1 MPQDVRF
8 DLPFDTPVSEHLEH
22 ARARHLRWIWD
33 MGLVRS
39 QAGFEEYKSWDLPQA
54 AARTYPHA
62 SADDMVVLMNW
73 FSLAFLFDDQFD
85 ASRPDRA
92 DRIAEVAR
100 ELIVTPLRPAG
111 SRPRVVCPIT
121 LAWAEVW
128 NHLSAGMSLT
138 WRTRFAASWGR
149 FLVAHC
155 EEVDLAARGLA
166 GTLGLEEYALFRR
179 RTVGIHH
186 SIDAGERSRGFEV
199 PAQAMAHPLMERMR
213 DLAADTIGFMNDI
226 HSFEREKRRG
236 DGHNLIAVL
245 HRERRDCS
253 WKEAADEAYR
263 MTSDCLDEYLELEAG
278 VPRMCDELR
287 LDEDER
293 DRVRMGVEAI
303 QHWING
309 NYEWA
314 LVTGRYSAAKDGPV
328 ATAELA
334 GRGSVDDLL
343 AV

>member
-8 DLPFDTPVSEHLEH
+8 DLPFETPVSDHLEY
-22 ARARHLRWIWD
+22 ARERHLRWVWEK
-33 MGLVRS
+33 GLVRS
-39 QAGFEEYKSWDLPQA
+39 QAGFEEYCSWDLPQA
-54 AARTYPHA
+54 AARTYPYA

-85 ASRPDRA
+85 AGRPDRA
-92 DRIAEVAR
+92 DRVAEVAR

-121 LAWAEVW
+121 VAWTEVW
-128 NHLSAGMSLT
+128 EQLSDGMSLT
-138 WRTRFAASWGR
+138 WQTRFAASWGR
-149 FLVAHC
+149 FLAAHV
-155 EEVDLAARGLA
+155 EEVDLAAQGLA
-166 GTLGLEEYALFRR
+166 GSLGPDAYAVFRR

-186 SIDAGERSRGFEV
+186 SIDAGERSRRFEV

-226 HSFEREKRRG
+226 HSFERERRRG

-245 HRERRDCS
+245 HKERGGS
-253 WKEAADEAYR
+253 WREAADAAYR
-263 MTSDCLDEYLELEAG
+263 MTTDCLAEYLELEAG
-278 VPRMCDELR
+278 VPRMCDELG

-293 DRVRMGVEAI
+293 TRVRMGVEAI

-314 LVTGRYSAAKDGPV
+314 LTTGRYAAAKDGPV
-328 ATAELA
+328 ATAERA

>member
-8 DLPFDTPVSEHLEH
+8 DLPFDTPVSEHLEY
-22 ARARHLRWIWD
+22 ARQRHLRWIWD

-54 AARTYPHA
+54 AARTYPYA
-62 SADDMVVLMNW
+62 SADDMIVLMNW

-85 ASRPDRA
+85 ANQPDRA

-111 SRPRVVCPIT
+111 TRPRVFCPIT
-121 LAWAEVW
+121 EAWTEVW
-128 NHLSAGMSLT
+128 KHLSDGMPLT

-166 GTLGLEEYALFRR
+166 GTLGLDEYAEFRR

-213 DLAADTIGFMNDI
+213 DLASDTIGFMNDI
-226 HSFEREKRRG
+226 HSFERERRRG

-245 HRERRDCS
+245 HRERGCS
-253 WKEAADEAYR
+253 WEEAAQEAYR
-263 MTSDCLDEYLELEAG
+263 MTTDCLDEYLELQARVPQMCAELGLDAG
-278 VPRMCDELR
+278 
-287 LDEDER
+287 ER
-293 DRVRMGVEAI
+293 SRVQMGVEAI

-314 LVTGRYSAAKDGPV
+314 LVTGRYAEAKEGPAA
-328 ATAELA
+328 AAELA

>member
-8 DLPFDTPVSEHLEH
+8 DLPFETPVSAHLEY
-22 ARARHLRWIWD
+22 ARSRHLRWIWD

-39 QAGFEEYKSWDLPQA
+39 QAGFDEYQSWDLPQA

-62 SADDMVVLMNW
+62 SAEDMVVLMNW

-85 ASRPDRA
+85 ANRPDRA

-111 SRPRVVCPIT
+111 SQPRVVCPIT

-128 NHLSAGMSLT
+128 EHLSAGMSLT
-138 WRTRFAASWGR
+138 WQTRFAASWGR

-166 GTLGLEEYALFRR
+166 GTLDLAEYTVFRR

-186 SIDAGERSRGFEV
+186 SIDAGERSRRFEV
-199 PAQAMAHPLMERMR
+199 PAQVQAHPLMERMR

-226 HSFEREKRRG
+226 HSFERERRRG

-245 HRERRDCS
+245 HRERGGS
-253 WKEAADEAYR
+253 WQDAADEAYR
-263 MTSDCLDEYLELEAG
+263 MTTECLREYVELEAR
-278 VPRMCDELR
+278 VPRMCDELG
-287 LDEDER
+287 LDEAGRDE
-293 DRVRMGVEAI
+293 VRLGVEAI

-314 LVTGRYSAAKDGPV
+314 LTSGRYAAAKEGPAV
-328 ATAELA
+328 AAELA
-334 GRGSVDDLL
+334 GQGSVDDLL

>member
-1 MPQDVRF
+1 MPQDVTF
-8 DLPFDTPVSEHLEH
+8 DLPFDTPVSDHLDY
-22 ARARHLRWIWD
+22 ARGRHLRWVWD
-33 MGLVRS
+33 SGLVRS
-39 QAGFEEYKSWDLPQA
+39 HAGFEEYRSWDLPQA

-62 SADDMVVLMNW
+62 SAEDMVTIMNW

-85 ASRPDRA
+85 SGRPDRA

-100 ELIVTPLRPAG
+100 ELIATPLRPAG
-111 SRPRVVCPIT
+111 TAPRVVCPLT
-121 LAWAEVW
+121 VAWAEVW
-128 NHLSAGMSLT
+128 AALSDGMSVT

-149 FLVAHC
+149 FLVAHT
-155 EEVDLAARGLA
+155 EEVDLAARGLE
-166 GTLGLEEYALFRR
+166 GTLSLAEYAAFRR

-186 SIDAGERSRGFEV
+186 SIDAAERSRRFEV
-199 PAQAMAHPLMERMR
+199 PAQVQAHPLMIRLR

-245 HRERRDCS
+245 HRERRCS
-253 WKEAADEAYR
+253 WEEATAEAYA
-263 MTSDCLDEYLELEAG
+263 MTTRSLEEYLSLEREVPAMCEELG
-278 VPRMCDELR
+278 
-287 LDEDER
+287 LDAAQREQ
-293 DRVRMGVEAI
+293 VRMGVEAI

-314 LVTGRYSAAKDGPV
+314 LTTGRYAAVKEGPA

-334 GRGSVDDLL
+334 GRGSLDDLL

>member
-8 DLPFDTPVSEHLEH
+8 DLPFTTPVSNHLEY
-22 ARARHLRWIWD
+22 ARERHLRWVWD
-33 MGLVRS
+33 MELVRS
-39 QAGFEEYKSWDLPQA
+39 EAGFEEYQSWDLPQA
-54 AARTYPHA
+54 AARTYPYA

-111 SRPRVVCPIT
+111 SRPRVLCPIT
-121 LAWAEVW
+121 VAWSEVW
-128 NHLSAGMSLT
+128 ERLSDDMSLT
-138 WRTRFAASWGR
+138 WRTRFATSWGR
-149 FLVAHC
+149 FLASHV
-155 EEVDLAARGLA
+155 EEVDLAAQGLA
-166 GTLGLEEYALFRR
+166 GSLELDAYVAFRR

-186 SIDAGERSRGFEV
+186 SIDAGERSRRFEV

-226 HSFEREKRRG
+226 HSFERERRRG

-245 HRERRDCS
+245 HRERGCS
-253 WKEAADEAYR
+253 WQEAADEAYR
-263 MTSDCLDEYLELEAG
+263 MTAGCLDEYLELESD
-278 VPRMCDELR
+278 VPRMCQELG
-287 LDEDER
+287 LEEDER
-293 DRVRMGVEAI
+293 ARVGMGVEAI
-303 QHWING
+303 RHWING

-314 LVTGRYSAAKDGPV
+314 LTTGRYAAAKEGPV

>member
-8 DLPFDTPVSEHLEH
+8 DLPFTTPVSEHLEY
-22 ARARHLRWIWD
+22 ARARHLRWVWD
-33 MGLVRS
+33 KGLVRS
-39 QAGFEEYKSWDLPQA
+39 QPGFEEYRSWDLPQA
-54 AARTYPHA
+54 AARTYPYA

-85 ASRPDRA
+85 SGRPDRA

-100 ELIVTPLRPAG
+100 ELIATPLRPAG
-111 SRPRVVCPIT
+111 ITPRVACPIT
-121 LAWAEVW
+121 VAWAEVW
-128 NHLSAGMSLT
+128 AHLSDGMSLT

-149 FLVAHC
+149 FLVAHT

-166 GTLGLEEYALFRR
+166 GTLDLQEYAEFRR

-199 PAQAMAHPLMERMR
+199 PAEVQAHPLMERMR

-245 HRERRDCS
+245 HRERRCG
-253 WKEAADEAYR
+253 WQEAADEAVK
-263 MTSDCLDEYLELEAG
+263 MTTDSLAEYLELEAQ
-278 VPRMCDELR
+278 VPQMCDELG
-287 LDEDER
+287 LDED
-293 DRVRMGVEAI
+293 DRAKVRMGVEAI

-314 LVTGRYSAAKDGPV
+314 LTSGRYAADKESPAAK
-328 ATAELA
+328 AELA
-334 GRGSVDDLL
+334 GQGSLDDLL

>member
-1 MPQDVRF
+1 MPQDVTF
-8 DLPFDTPVSEHLEH
+8 DLPFDTPVSDHLEY

-39 QAGFEEYKSWDLPQA
+39 QAGFEEYRSWDLPQA

-62 SADDMVVLMNW
+62 SAADMVVLMNW

-85 ASRPDRA
+85 ASQPDRA
-92 DRIAEVAR
+92 DRILDVAR

-121 LAWAEVW
+121 VAWAQVW
-128 NHLSAGMSLT
+128 NHLSDGMSLT

-155 EEVDLAARGLA
+155 EEVDLAARGIA
-166 GTLGLEEYALFRR
+166 GTLDLDEYTEFRR

-199 PAQAMAHPLMERMR
+199 PAQVQAHPLMERMR

-226 HSFEREKRRG
+226 HSFERERRRG

-245 HRERRDCS
+245 HRDRALS
-253 WKEAADEAYR
+253 WEAAAEEAYR
-263 MTSDCLDEYLELEAG
+263 MTNACLTEYLDLESQ
-278 VPRMCDELR
+278 VPQMCDELT
-287 LDEDER
+287 LNEDER
-293 DRVRMGVEAI
+293 HRVQQGVEAI

-314 LVTGRYSAAKDGPV
+314 LVSGRYAAAKEGPA

-334 GRGSVDDLL
+334 GKGSVDDLL

>member
-1 MPQDVRF
+1 MPQDVTF
-8 DLPFDTPVSEHLEH
+8 DLPFDTPVSEHLEY

-33 MGLVRS
+33 MDLVRS
-39 QAGFEEYKSWDLPQA
+39 KAGFEEYKSWDLPQA

-62 SADDMVVLMNW
+62 SAEDMVVLMNW

-85 ASRPDRA
+85 ANRPDRA
-92 DRIAEVAR
+92 DRIADVAR
-100 ELIVTPLRPAG
+100 ELIATPLRPSG
-111 SRPRVVCPIT
+111 VRPRVVCPIT

-128 NHLSAGMSLT
+128 QHLSDGMSLT

-166 GTLGLEEYALFRR
+166 GTLGLDEYAAFRR

-186 SIDAGERSRGFEV
+186 SIDAGERSRRFEV
-199 PAQAMAHPLMERMR
+199 PAQVQAHPLMERMR
-213 DLAADTIGFMNDI
+213 DLASDTIGFMNDI
-226 HSFEREKRRG
+226 HSFERERRRG

-245 HRERRDCS
+245 HRERGGS
-253 WKEAADEAYR
+253 WTDAMQEAYR
-263 MTSDCLDEYLELEAG
+263 MTTACLDEYVELEAR
-278 VPRMCDELR
+278 VPRMCDELG
-287 LDEDER
+287 LDEKQR
-293 DRVRMGVEAI
+293 DGVRMGVEAI

-309 NYEWA
+309 NYVWG
-314 LVTGRYSAAKDGPV
+314 LSSGRYAAAKEGP
-328 ATAELA
+328 AAAAELA
-334 GRGSVDDLL
+334 GQGSVDDLL

>member
-8 DLPFDTPVSEHLEH
+8 DLPFATPVSAHLDY
-22 ARARHLRWIWD
+22 AQARHLRWVWD
-33 MGLVRS
+33 KGLVRS
-39 QAGFEEYKSWDLPQA
+39 NAGFEEYRSWDLPQA

-62 SADDMVVLMNW
+62 SADDLVVLMNW

-85 ASRPDRA
+85 SGRPDRA

-111 SRPRVVCPIT
+111 ITPRVVCPIT
-121 LAWAEVW
+121 MAWAEVW
-128 NHLSAGMSLT
+128 AHLSDGMSLT

-149 FLVAHC
+149 FLVAHT
-155 EEVDLAARGLA
+155 EEVDLASRGLA
-166 GTLGLEEYALFRR
+166 GTLDLQEYAAFRR

-199 PAQAMAHPLMERMR
+199 PPEAEAHPLMERMR

-245 HRERRDCS
+245 HRERRCG
-253 WKEAADEAYR
+253 WQEAADEAFR
-263 MTSDCLDEYLELEAG
+263 MTSDRLAEYLELESQ
-278 VPRMCDELR
+278 VPRMCDELG
-287 LDEDER
+287 LNEEER
-293 DRVRMGVEAI
+293 GRVRMGVEAI

-314 LVTGRYSAAKDGPV
+314 LTSGRYAADKETP
-328 ATAELA
+328 ASQAELA
-334 GRGSVDDLL
+334 GKGSLDDLL

>member
-8 DLPFDTPVSEHLEH
+8 DLPFGTPVSDHLEY
-22 ARARHLRWIWD
+22 ARVRHLRWVRE

-39 QAGFEEYKSWDLPQA
+39 RAGFEEYRSWDLPQA
-54 AARTYPHA
+54 AARTYPYA
-62 SADDMVVLMNW
+62 SAEDLVVLMNW

-85 ASRPDRA
+85 AGRPDRA
-92 DRIAEVAR
+92 ERIDEVAR

-111 SRPRVVCPIT
+111 SAPRVACPLT
-121 LAWAEVW
+121 LAWAQVW
-128 NHLSAGMSLT
+128 EHLSDGMSLT
-138 WRTRFAASWGR
+138 WKTRFAASWGR

-166 GTLGLEEYALFRR
+166 GTLGLREYAAFRR

-186 SIDAGERSRGFEV
+186 SIDAGERSRRFEV
-199 PAQAMAHPLMERMR
+199 PAQAMAHPLMERLR

-226 HSFEREKRRG
+226 HSFERERRRG

-245 HRERRDCS
+245 QRERGCS
-253 WKEAADEAYR
+253 GEEAAAEAYG
-263 MTSDCLDEYLELEAG
+263 MTTACLARYVELEAR
-278 VPRMCDELR
+278 VPRMCDELG
-287 LDEDER
+287 LDADER
-293 DRVRMGVEAI
+293 DRVRRGVEAI

-314 LVTGRYSAAKDGPV
+314 LTTGRYAASKEGPV
-328 ATAELA
+328 ATAEQA
-334 GRGSVDDLL
+334 GRGAVDDLL
-343 AV
+343 TV

>member
-8 DLPFDTPVSEHLEH
+8 DLPFDTPVSEHLEY
-22 ARARHLRWIWD
+22 ARARHLRWVWE
-33 MGLVRS
+33 MRLVCSRE
-39 QAGFEEYKSWDLPQA
+39 GFEEYKSWDLPQA

-85 ASRPDRA
+85 ATRPDRA

-111 SRPRVVCPIT
+111 SPPRVACPIT

-128 NHLSAGMSLT
+128 SHLSHGMSLT
-138 WRTRFAASWGR
+138 WQTRFAASWGR

-155 EEVDLAARGLA
+155 EEVDLAARGLE
-166 GTLGLEEYALFRR
+166 GTLGLDEYAAFRR

-199 PAQAMAHPLMERMR
+199 PAQAMAHPVMERMR

-245 HRERRDCS
+245 RRERGCT
-253 WKEAADEAYR
+253 WQQATDEAYR
-263 MTSDCLDEYLELEAG
+263 MTIACLDEYLELQERI
-278 VPRMCDELR
+278 PRMCDELR
-287 LDEDER
+287 LDEAER
-293 DRVRMGVEAI
+293 DRVQMGVEAI

-314 LVTGRYSAAKDGPV
+314 LTTGRYAAAKEGAV

-343 AV
+343 TV

>member
-8 DLPFDTPVSEHLEH
+8 DLPFDTPVSEHLEY

-39 QAGFEEYKSWDLPQA
+39 RAGFAEYQSWDLPQA

-62 SADDMVVLMNW
+62 SAQDMVVLMNW

-85 ASRPDRA
+85 ANQPDRA

-100 ELIVTPLRPAG
+100 ELIATPLRPAG

-128 NHLSAGMSLT
+128 QHLSDGMSLT
-138 WRTRFAASWGR
+138 WSTRFAGSWGR

-166 GTLGLEEYALFRR
+166 GTLALEEYTAFRR

-186 SIDAGERSRGFEV
+186 SIDAGERSRRFEV
-199 PAQAMAHPLMERMR
+199 PAQVQAHPLMERMR

-226 HSFEREKRRG
+226 HSFERERRRG
-236 DGHNLIAVL
+236 DGHNLICVL
-245 HRERRDCS
+245 QRERGGTLE
-253 WKEAADEAYR
+253 EAADEAYR
-263 MTSDCLDEYLELEAG
+263 MTSACLDEYVELEAR
-278 VPRMCDELR
+278 VPRMCDDLG
-287 LDEDER
+287 LDEEER
-293 DRVRMGVEAI
+293 AGVRMGVEAI

-314 LVTGRYSAAKDGPV
+314 LTTGRYAAAKEGPAV
-328 ATAELA
+328 TAERA

>member
-1 MPQDVRF
+1 MPQDVTF
-8 DLPFDTPVSEHLEH
+8 DLPFDTPVSEHLEY

-39 QAGFEEYKSWDLPQA
+39 KAGFEEYKSWDLPQA

-62 SADDMVVLMNW
+62 SAEDMVVLMNW

-85 ASRPDRA
+85 ANRPDRA
-92 DRIAEVAR
+92 DRIADVAR
-100 ELIVTPLRPAG
+100 ELIATPLRPSG
-111 SRPRVVCPIT
+111 IRPRVVCPIT
-121 LAWAEVW
+121 MAWAEVW
-128 NHLSAGMSLT
+128 QHLSDGMSLT

-166 GTLGLEEYALFRR
+166 GTLGLDEYAAFRR

-186 SIDAGERSRGFEV
+186 SIDAGERSRRFEV
-199 PAQAMAHPLMERMR
+199 PAQVQAHPLMERMR
-213 DLAADTIGFMNDI
+213 DLASDTIGFMNDI
-226 HSFEREKRRG
+226 HSFERERRRG

-245 HRERRDCS
+245 HRERGGS
-253 WKEAADEAYR
+253 WSDAMQEAYR
-263 MTSDCLDEYLELEAG
+263 MTTVCLDEYVELETR
-278 VPRMCDELR
+278 VPRMCDELG
-287 LDEDER
+287 LDEKQR
-293 DRVRMGVEAI
+293 DAVRMGVEAI

-309 NYEWA
+309 NYVWG
-314 LVTGRYSAAKDGPV
+314 LSSGRYAAAKEGP
-328 ATAELA
+328 AAAAELA
-334 GRGSVDDLL
+334 GQGSVDDLL

>member
-1 MPQDVRF
+1 MSQDVRF
-8 DLPFDTPVSEHLEH
+8 NLPFDTPVSPHLDE
-22 ARARHLRWIWD
+22 ARDRHLRWVRER
-33 MGLVRS
+33 GLVRS
-39 QAGFEEYKSWDLPQA
+39 RAGFEEYQSWDLAQA

-85 ASRPDRA
+85 AGRPDRA
-92 DRIAEVAR
+92 ERIAEVAR
-100 ELIVTPLRPAG
+100 ELIATPLRPAG
-111 SRPRVVCPIT
+111 TPPRVECPIT

-128 NHLSAGMSLT
+128 GHLSDGMSLT
-138 WRTRFAASWGR
+138 WKSRFAASWGR

-155 EEVDLAARGLA
+155 EEVDLAAHGRA
-166 GTLGLEEYALFRR
+166 GTLGLDDYTVFRR

-199 PAQAMAHPLMERMR
+199 PAAAMAHPLMERMR

-226 HSFEREKRRG
+226 HSFERERRRG

-245 HRERRDCS
+245 RRERGCS
-253 WKEAADEAYR
+253 WQEAADEAYR
-263 MTSDCLDEYLELEAG
+263 MTTGCLDAYVALEAR
-278 VPRMCDELR
+278 VPLMCDELG
-287 LDEDER
+287 LDADER
-293 DRVRMGVEAI
+293 ARVTMGVEAI

-314 LVTGRYSAAKDGPV
+314 LTTGRYTAAKEGPV

-343 AV
+343 TV

>member
-8 DLPFDTPVSEHLEH
+8 DLPFDTPVSEHLEY

-33 MGLVRS
+33 MGLIRS
-39 QAGFEEYKSWDLPQA
+39 LAGFEEYKSWDLPQA

-62 SADDMVVLMNW
+62 TADDMVVLMNW

-85 ASRPDRA
+85 TNRPDRA

-111 SRPRVVCPIT
+111 VRPRVVCPIT

-128 NHLSAGMSLT
+128 NHLSDGMSLT

-166 GTLGLEEYALFRR
+166 GTLGLAEYAEFRR

-199 PAQAMAHPLMERMR
+199 PSQAMAHPLMERMR

-245 HRERRDCS
+245 HRERGCS
-253 WKEAADEAYR
+253 WEEAAAEAYR
-263 MTSDCLDEYLELEAG
+263 MTTACLDEYLELEAR

-293 DRVRMGVEAI
+293 ARVRSGVEAV

-314 LVTGRYSAAKDGPV
+314 LVSGRYAAAKEGP
-328 ATAELA
+328 AAAAELA

>member
-8 DLPFDTPVSEHLEH
+8 DLPFNTPVSPHLAC
-22 ARARHLRWIWD
+22 ARERHLRWVRD
-33 MGLVRS
+33 RGLVRS
-39 QAGFEEYKSWDLPQA
+39 QAGFEEYRSWDLAQA

-62 SADDMVVLMNW
+62 SAADLSTLMNW

-85 ASRPDRA
+85 VVRPDRM

-111 SRPRVVCPIT
+111 TAPRVVCPIT
-121 LAWAEVW
+121 VAWAEVW
-128 NHLSAGMSLT
+128 EDLSQGMSLT
-138 WRTRFAASWGR
+138 WQTRFAASWGR

-155 EEVDLAARGLA
+155 EEVDLAGQGRA
-166 GTLGLEEYALFRR
+166 GTLGLEAYTALRR

-186 SIDAGERSRGFEV
+186 SIDAGERSRAFEV
-199 PAQAMAHPLMERMR
+199 PPAAMAHPLMERMR
-213 DLAADTIGFMNDI
+213 DLAADTIGFMNDV
-226 HSFEREKRRG
+226 HSFERERRRG

-245 HRERRDCS
+245 QRERNCS
-253 WKEAADEAYR
+253 WQEAIDEAHR
-263 MTSDCLDEYLELEAG
+263 MTTRCLEEYLVLEARI
-278 VPRMCDELR
+278 PQMCDELG
-287 LDEDER
+287 LDAGER
-293 DRVRMGVEAI
+293 ARVEMGVEAI

-314 LVTGRYSAAKDGPV
+314 LTSGRYADKEGAV

-343 AV
+343 TI

>member
-8 DLPFDTPVSEHLEH
+8 DLPFDTPVSEHLEY
-22 ARARHLRWIWD
+22 ARERHLRWVRET
-33 MGLVRS
+33 GLVRS
-39 QAGFEEYKSWDLPQA
+39 RAGFEEYTSWDLPQA

-62 SADDMVVLMNW
+62 SAEDMVVLMNW

-85 ASRPDRA
+85 AGRPDRA

-111 SRPRVVCPIT
+111 SVPRVVCPIT
-121 LAWAEVW
+121 LAWAQVW
-128 NHLSAGMSLT
+128 DRLSDGMSLT
-138 WRTRFAASWGR
+138 WQTRFAASWGR

-166 GTLGLEEYALFRR
+166 GNLGLKEYAAFRR

-199 PAQAMAHPLMERMR
+199 PPQVMAHPVMERMR

-226 HSFEREKRRG
+226 HSFERERRRG
-236 DGHNLIAVL
+236 DGHNMIAVL
-245 HRERRDCS
+245 RRERGCS
-253 WKEAADEAYR
+253 WEEAAAEAYD
-263 MTSDCLDEYLELEAG
+263 MTTACLDEYLRLEAR
-278 VPRMCDELR
+278 VPRMCDELD
-287 LDEDER
+287 LDADARER
-293 DRVRMGVEAI
+293 VGMGVDAI
-303 QHWING
+303 RHWING

-314 LVTGRYSAAKDGPV
+314 LTTGRYAAAKEGPV
-328 ATAELA
+328 ATAERA

-343 AV
+343 TV

>member
-8 DLPFDTPVSEHLEH
+8 DLPFDTPVSPYLAQ
-22 ARARHLRWIWD
+22 ARARHLRWVRER
-33 MGLVRS
+33 GLVRS
-39 QAGFEEYKSWDLPQA
+39 RAGFEEYESWDLAQA

-85 ASRPDRA
+85 AARPDRA
-92 DRIAEVAR
+92 ERIAEVAR
-100 ELIVTPLRPAG
+100 ELIATPLRPAG
-111 SRPRVVCPIT
+111 TPPRVECPIT

-128 NHLSAGMSLT
+128 KRLSDGMSLT
-138 WRTRFAASWGR
+138 WTSRFAASWGR

-155 EEVDLAARGLA
+155 EEVDLAARGRA
-166 GTLGLEEYALFRR
+166 GSLGLDAYTVFRR

-199 PAQAMAHPLMERMR
+199 PAAAMAHPLMERMR
-213 DLAADTIGFMNDI
+213 DLAADTIGFMNDV
-226 HSFEREKRRG
+226 HSFERERRRG

-245 HRERRDCS
+245 HRERGCS
-253 WKEAADEAYR
+253 WREAAAEAHR
-263 MTSDCLDEYLELEAG
+263 MTTARLDEYLALEAR
-278 VPRMCDELR
+278 VPRMCDELG
-287 LDEDER
+287 LDADER
-293 DRVRMGVEAI
+293 ARVAMGVEAI
-303 QHWING
+303 QHWISG

-314 LVTGRYSAAKDGPV
+314 LTTGRYAADKEGPV

>member
-1 MPQDVRF
+1 MPQDVTF

-33 MGLVRS
+33 MDLVRS
-39 QAGFEEYKSWDLPQA
+39 KAGFEEYKSWDLPQA

-62 SADDMVVLMNW
+62 SAEDMVVLMNW

-85 ASRPDRA
+85 ANRPDRA
-92 DRIAEVAR
+92 DRIADVAR
-100 ELIVTPLRPAG
+100 ELIVTPLRPPG
-111 SRPRVVCPIT
+111 IRPRVVCPIT

-128 NHLSAGMSLT
+128 QHLSDGMSLT

-166 GTLGLEEYALFRR
+166 GTLDLDEYAVFRR

-186 SIDAGERSRGFEV
+186 SIDMGERSRGFEV
-199 PAQAMAHPLMERMR
+199 PAQAEAHPLMERMR

-226 HSFEREKRRG
+226 HSFERERRRG

-245 HRERRDCS
+245 HRQRGGS
-253 WKEAADEAYR
+253 WEDAMKEAYR
-263 MTSDCLDEYLELEAG
+263 MTTACLDEYVELEAR
-278 VPRMCDELR
+278 VPRMCDELG
-287 LDEDER
+287 LDEKQR
-293 DRVRMGVEAI
+293 DSVRMGVEAI

-309 NYEWA
+309 NYMWG
-314 LVTGRYSAAKDGPV
+314 LSSGRYAAAKEGP
-328 ATAELA
+328 AAAAEMA
-334 GRGSVDDLL
+334 GQGSVDDLL

>member
-8 DLPFDTPVSEHLEH
+8 DLPFETPVSEHLEY
-22 ARARHLRWIWD
+22 ARRRHLRWIWD

-39 QAGFEEYKSWDLPQA
+39 QAGFEEYTSWDLPQA
-54 AARTYPHA
+54 AARTYPHT

-85 ASRPDRA
+85 ANQPDRA
-92 DRIAEVAR
+92 DRILEVAR

-128 NHLSAGMSLT
+128 AHLSDGMSLT
-138 WRTRFAASWGR
+138 WKTRFAASWGR

-166 GTLGLEEYALFRR
+166 GTLDLDAYAAFRR

-186 SIDAGERSRGFEV
+186 SIDAGERSRRFEV
-199 PAQAMAHPLMERMR
+199 PAQVMAHPLMERMR

-245 HRERRDCS
+245 HREKDCS
-253 WKEAADEAYR
+253 WQEAADQAYR
-263 MTSDCLDEYLELEAG
+263 MTVQCLDEYLELEARAPE
-278 VPRMCDELR
+278 VCDELG
-287 LDEDER
+287 LDDGER
-293 DRVRMGVEAI
+293 EGVRMGVEAI

-314 LVTGRYSAAKDGPV
+314 LTTGRYAAAKEGPV

-343 AV
+343 SV

>member
-1 MPQDVRF
+1 MPQDVTF
-8 DLPFDTPVSEHLEH
+8 DLPFETPVSPHLES
-22 ARARHLRWIWD
+22 ARSRHLRWVWD

-39 QAGFEEYKSWDLPQA
+39 QAGFAEYRSWDLPQA

-85 ASRPDRA
+85 TGRPDRA

-111 SRPRVVCPIT
+111 TRPRVVCPIT
-121 LAWAEVW
+121 VAWAEVW
-128 NHLSAGMSLT
+128 QHLSDGMSLT
-138 WRTRFAASWGR
+138 WQSRFAASWGR

-166 GTLGLEEYALFRR
+166 GTLTLNEYTAFRR

-186 SIDAGERSRGFEV
+186 SIDAGERSRRFEV
-199 PAQAMAHPLMERMR
+199 PAEVQAHPVMERMR

-226 HSFEREKRRG
+226 HSFERERRRG
-236 DGHNLIAVL
+236 DGHNLICVL
-245 HRERRDCS
+245 QRERGGS
-253 WKEAADEAYR
+253 WQDAADEAYR
-263 MTSDCLDEYLELEAG
+263 MTTECLQEYVALEAR
-278 VPRMCDELR
+278 VPRMCDDLG
-287 LDEDER
+287 LDETGR
-293 DRVRMGVEAI
+293 QRVRMGVEAI

-314 LVTGRYSAAKDGPV
+314 LTTGRYAAAKEGPAV
-328 ATAELA
+328 NAELA

>member
-8 DLPFDTPVSEHLEH
+8 DLPFETPVSEHLEY

-54 AARTYPHA
+54 AARTYPYA
-62 SADDMVVLMNW
+62 SAADMVVLMNW

-85 ASRPDRA
+85 ANQPDRA
-92 DRIAEVAR
+92 DRITEVAR
-100 ELIVTPLRPAG
+100 ELIAAPLRPA
-111 SRPRVVCPIT
+111 SIRPRVACPIT
-121 LAWAEVW
+121 LAWSEVW
-128 NHLSAGMSLT
+128 KHLSDGMSLT

-155 EEVDLAARGLA
+155 EEVDLAARGLET
-166 GTLGLEEYALFRR
+166 TLDLDEYALFRR

-213 DLAADTIGFMNDI
+213 DLASDTIGFMNDI
-226 HSFEREKRRG
+226 HSFERERRRG

-245 HRERRDCS
+245 HRERNCS
-253 WKEAADEAYR
+253 WEEAAQEAYR
-263 MTSDCLDEYLELEAG
+263 MTTACLDGYLELQER
-278 VPRMCDELR
+278 VPQMCDELR
-287 LDEDER
+287 LDDDER
-293 DRVRMGVEAI
+293 SRVRMGVEAI

-314 LVTGRYSAAKDGPV
+314 LTTGRYAAAKEGP
-328 ATAELA
+328 AAAAELA

>member
-8 DLPFDTPVSEHLEH
+8 DLPFDTPVSEHLEF
-22 ARARHLRWIWD
+22 ARARHLRWVWD
-33 MGLVRS
+33 TRLVRS
-39 QAGFEEYKSWDLPQA
+39 REGFEEYTSWDLPLA

-85 ASRPDRA
+85 AGRPDRA
-92 DRIAEVAR
+92 ERIAEVAR
-100 ELIVTPLRPAG
+100 ELIATPLRPAG
-111 SRPRVVCPIT
+111 SPPRVVCPIT
-121 LAWAEVW
+121 LAWSEVW
-128 NHLSAGMSLT
+128 NRLSDGMSLT
-138 WRTRFAASWGR
+138 WQTRFAASWGR

-155 EEVDLAARGLA
+155 EEVDLAARGLE
-166 GTLGLEEYALFRR
+166 GTLGLAEYTVFRR

-199 PAQAMAHPLMERMR
+199 PAQAMAHPVMERMR

-245 HRERRDCS
+245 RRERGCS
-253 WKEAADEAYR
+253 WQEATDEAYR
-263 MTSDCLDEYLELEAG
+263 MTIRSLDEYLALQER
-278 VPRMCDELR
+278 VPGMCDELG
-287 LDEDER
+287 LGEAER

-314 LVTGRYSAAKDGPV
+314 LTTGRYAAAKEGPV
-328 ATAELA
+328 ATAERA

-343 AV
+343 NV

>member
-1 MPQDVRF
+1 MSQDVRF
-8 DLPFDTPVSEHLEH
+8 DLPFDTPVSPHLAP
-22 ARARHLRWIWD
+22 ARERHLHWVREW
-33 MGLVRS
+33 GLVRS
-39 QAGFEEYKSWDLPQA
+39 RTGFEEYRSWDLAQA

-85 ASRPDRA
+85 AGRPDRA
-92 DRIAEVAR
+92 ERIAEVAR

-111 SRPRVVCPIT
+111 TPPRVVCPVT
-121 LAWAEVW
+121 LAWTEVW
-128 NHLSAGMSLT
+128 AHLSDGMSLT
-138 WRTRFAASWGR
+138 WRSRFAASWGR

-155 EEVDLAARGLA
+155 EEVDLAAGGRA
-166 GTLGLEEYALFRR
+166 GTLGVDEYAVFRR

-199 PAQAMAHPLMERMR
+199 PAAAMAHPLMERLR

-226 HSFEREKRRG
+226 HSFERERRRG

-245 HRERRDCS
+245 HRERGCS
-253 WKEAADEAYR
+253 WQEAADTAYR
-263 MTSDCLDEYLELEAG
+263 MTTGRLDEYVALERR
-278 VPRMCDELR
+278 VPLMCDELD
-287 LDEDER
+287 LDAEER
-293 DRVRMGVEAI
+293 ARVTMGVEAI

-314 LVTGRYSAAKDGPV
+314 LTTGRYAAVKEGPV

>member
-1 MPQDVRF
+1 MPQDVTF
-8 DLPFDTPVSEHLEH
+8 DLPFETPVSPHLEY
-22 ARARHLRWIWD
+22 ARARHLRWVWD

-39 QAGFEEYKSWDLPQA
+39 QAGFAEYRSWDLPQA

-85 ASRPDRA
+85 AGRPDRA

-111 SRPRVVCPIT
+111 TRPRVVCPIT
-121 LAWAEVW
+121 VAWAEVW
-128 NHLSAGMSLT
+128 RHLSDGMSLT
-138 WRTRFAASWGR
+138 WRSRFAASWGR

-166 GTLGLEEYALFRR
+166 GTLTLDEYTAFRR

-186 SIDAGERSRGFEV
+186 SIDAGERSRRFEV
-199 PAQAMAHPLMERMR
+199 PAEVQAHPVMERMR

-226 HSFEREKRRG
+226 HSFERERRRG
-236 DGHNLIAVL
+236 DGHNLICVL
-245 HRERRDCS
+245 QRERGGS
-253 WKEAADEAYR
+253 WQDAADEAYR
-263 MTSDCLDEYLELEAG
+263 MTTECLQEYVALEAR
-278 VPRMCDELR
+278 VPRMCDDLG
-287 LDEDER
+287 LDEAAR
-293 DRVRMGVEAI
+293 QRVRMGVEAI

-314 LVTGRYSAAKDGPV
+314 LTTGRYAAAKEGPAV
-328 ATAELA
+328 NAELA

>member
-8 DLPFDTPVSEHLEH
+8 DLPFDTPVSRHLAP
-22 ARARHLRWIWD
+22 ARERHLRWVRER
-33 MGLVRS
+33 GLVRS
-39 QAGFEEYKSWDLPQA
+39 RAGFEEYRSWDLADA
-54 AARTYPHA
+54 AARTYPYA

-85 ASRPDRA
+85 AGRPDRA
-92 DRIAEVAR
+92 ERIAEVAR

-111 SRPRVVCPIT
+111 TPPRVECPIT

-128 NHLSAGMSLT
+128 GHLSDGMSLT
-138 WRTRFAASWGR
+138 WRSRFAASWGR

-155 EEVDLAARGLA
+155 EEVDLAAYGRA
-166 GTLGLEEYALFRR
+166 GSLSLDEYTAFRR

-199 PAQAMAHPLMERMR
+199 PAAAMAHPLMERMR

-226 HSFEREKRRG
+226 HSFERERRRG

-245 HRERRDCS
+245 RRERDCS
-253 WKEAADEAYR
+253 WPEAADEAFR
-263 MTSDCLDEYLELEAG
+263 MTTARLDEYVALQAR
-278 VPRMCDELR
+278 VPAMCDELG
-287 LDEDER
+287 LDAGER
-293 DRVRMGVEAI
+293 ARVGLGVEAI

-314 LVTGRYSAAKDGPV
+314 LTTGRYAAVKDGAV
-328 ATAELA
+328 ADAELA

-343 AV
+343 SV

>member
-1 MPQDVRF
+1 MPQHVRF
-8 DLPFDTPVSEHLEH
+8 DIPFSTPISPYLAY
-22 ARARHLRWIWD
+22 ARERHLRWVWER
-33 MGLVRS
+33 GLVRS
-39 QAGFEEYKSWDLPQA
+39 QEGFEEYRSWGLSEA

-62 SADDMVVLMNW
+62 SPADLSTLMNW

-85 ASRPDRA
+85 AARPDRI
-92 DRIAEVAR
+92 DRIADVAR
-100 ELIVTPLRPAG
+100 ELIATPLRPAG
-111 SRPRVVCPIT
+111 TPPRVVCPIT
-121 LAWAEVW
+121 LAWTEVW
-128 NHLSAGMSLT
+128 EDLSRGMSLT
-138 WRTRFAASWGR
+138 WQTRFAASWGR

-155 EEVDLAARGLA
+155 EEVDLAGQGRA
-166 GTLGLEEYALFRR
+166 GTLGLKEYTALRR

-199 PAQAMAHPLMERMR
+199 PAAAMAHPLMERMR

-226 HSFEREKRRG
+226 HSFERERRRG

-245 HRERRDCS
+245 HRESNCS
-253 WKEAADEAYR
+253 WQEALGEAHR
-263 MTSDCLDEYLELEAG
+263 MTTRCLEEYLGLEARI
-278 VPRMCDELR
+278 PQMCDELG
-287 LDEDER
+287 LDAGER
-293 DRVRMGVEAI
+293 ARVGTGVEAV

-314 LVTGRYSAAKDGPV
+314 LTSGRYADKEGAV

-343 AV
+343 TM